1 MQAGGSADGV
11 GVDGRGVCVL
21 AEDGSDPVVPSGGGV
36 VGADFEGEGN
46 GAGVGGSPEG
56 GVDLRGVDLD
66 EIGRRHDIRAHG
78 GEGPGG
84 IRAAGEDAV
93 VGHIRSI
100 GGRRG
105 VVGGASEEEVD
116 FFPGEGWVVINVFEV
131 KAACH
136 PVDDSCGGLGIF
148 IPRGQESREIGG
160 RGGGI
165 EAVVKG
171 ANRNL
176 KPRINR
182 AARRSIRSRIAKP
195 ALQNNR
201 RRVGGNR

>member
-21 AEDGSDPVVPSGGGV
+21 AEDGGDPVVPSGGGV
-36 VGADFEGEGN
+36 VGAGFEGKSEG
-46 GAGVGGSPEG
+46 ARVGGAPEG
-56 GVDLRGVDLD
+56 RVDLRGVDLD
-66 EIGRRHDIRAHG
+66 EIRGWQDIRAHG

-93 VGHIRSI
+93 VGHIRAI

-105 VVGGASEEEVD
+105 VVAGAGEEEVD
-116 FFPGEGWVVINVFEV
+116 FFPREGWVVINVFQVE
-131 KAACH
+131 AACH

-148 IPRGQESREIGG
+148 IPRGKEGREIGG

-176 KPRINR
+176 EPRVDR
-182 AARRSIRSRIAKP
+182 AARGSICGRIAKT
-195 ALQNNR
+195 ALQDDSR
-201 RRVGGNR
+201 GLGGNR